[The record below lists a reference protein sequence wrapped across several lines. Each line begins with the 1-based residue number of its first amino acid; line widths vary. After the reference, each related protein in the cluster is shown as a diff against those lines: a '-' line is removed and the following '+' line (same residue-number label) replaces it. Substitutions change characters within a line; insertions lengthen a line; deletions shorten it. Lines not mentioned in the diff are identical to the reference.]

1 MGPSARSGNS
11 SALIH
16 SSSHHTLVCMVQT
29 FSTRYPLV
37 EGQGNFG
44 NVDGYSAA
52 DMVYTEV
59 RRSPVAADV
68 ARFPHVLV
76 NGTPGIPPHNLREI
90 VAATVAS

>member
-1 MGPSARSGNS
+1 
-11 SALIH
+11 
-16 SSSHHTLVCMVQT
+16 MVQT

-59 RRSPVAADV
+59 RRS
-68 ARFPHVLV
+68 RS
-76 NGTPGIPPHNLREI
+76 PPTWR
-90 VAATVAS
+90 ASLMFW